1 MDKIN
6 TLFTYLL
13 YFSPLVWL
21 GLSIFERFNVCQTL
35 NCSEST
41 ARQWLSVIESNYRN
55 HNPYHNSTHAADVA
69 QATAY
74 FLMSKRL
81 STIFDPLD
89 QAICLIAAIIHDIDH
104 PGRNSSFLA
113 NSNHDLA
120 LLYND
125 MFVNSINFVSM
136 PPLTLTFGIFCFG

>member
-1 MDKIN
+1 MFFFMVNDNIN
-6 TLFTYLL
+6 INKSIALFI
-13 YFSPLVWL
+13 FSSNSPLVWL

-125 MFVNSINFVSM
+125 MYETILFY
-136 PPLTLTFGIFCFG
+136 